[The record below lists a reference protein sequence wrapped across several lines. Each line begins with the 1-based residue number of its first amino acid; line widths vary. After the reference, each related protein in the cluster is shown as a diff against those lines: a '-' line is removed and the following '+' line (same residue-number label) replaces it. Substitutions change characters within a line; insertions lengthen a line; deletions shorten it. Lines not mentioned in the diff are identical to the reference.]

1 MLRRIFGPKRGEVV
15 RGWRRL
21 HNKERHNLYSS
32 PSIIGMI
39 KSKRLRWAGHAAGT
53 GAKRYAYGVLTRKS
67 GNNQLPAF
75 L

>member
-1 MLRRIFGPKRGEVV
+1 MLRTIFGPKGGEVV

-21 HNKERHNLYSS
+21 YNKEPHNLYSS

-53 GAKRYAYGVLTRKS
+53 GHKRHAYGVLVRRPE
-67 GNNQLPAF
+67 G
-75 L
+75 